1 MHTARGKARWTR
13 RTCLLVA
20 ALASSGCQANSE
32 AAGPGPS
39 TNSASAEPAAG
50 DDNGGDHSAG
60 VEGDESSLPTPP
72 PSAVAGPKDT
82 AATFVAETD
91 RELRAMRSS
100 AYEHHTSVDE
110 GAGSFQ
116 YDCSGFVDYA
126 LRGAAPA
133 AYAELTGA
141 TVRRPLAKHIE
152 GFFAS
157 LPAGGAPRGHW
168 ARVGRVADLRP
179 GDIIAWLQPADS
191 SSKNTGHVLV
201 VHGPLRP
208 DDTAP
213 GAFLVPV
220 VDSTA
225 LKHGAQDS
233 RAASGATGLGTG
245 SIVLLGD
252 GSGAPVAFRWSTGR
266 KSRVRETA
274 ITLGR
279 LSGR

>member
-1 MHTARGKARWTR
+1 MR
-13 RTCLLVA
+13 RVGTLIAA
-20 ALASSGCQANSE
+20 ALVSLAYSSPARSQEEG
-32 AAGPGPS
+32 AA
-39 TNSASAEPAAG
+39 
-50 DDNGGDHSAG
+50 DHAAG
-60 VEGDESSLPTPP
+60 VEGDEPALPAAPP
-72 PSAVAGPKDT
+72 AAAGPKDT
-82 AATFVAETD
+82 AASLVAEAD

-100 AYEHHTSVDE
+100 AYEHHTAIDE
-110 GAGSFQ
+110 SAGSFV

-133 AYAELTGA
+133 AFAELTQA
-141 TVRRPLAKHIE
+141 TVRRPLARHFE
-152 GFFAS
+152 GFFA
-157 LPAGGAPRGHW
+157 GIAPGTKRGHW
-168 ARVGRVADLRP
+168 ARVARVGDLRP

-191 SSKNTGHVLV
+191 TSKNTGHVLV
-201 VHGPLRP
+201 VHGAPRP

-252 GSGAPVAFRWSTGR
+252 ASGAPAAFRWSTGR
-266 KSRVRETA
+266 KSRIRETA

-279 LSGR
+279 LVSP